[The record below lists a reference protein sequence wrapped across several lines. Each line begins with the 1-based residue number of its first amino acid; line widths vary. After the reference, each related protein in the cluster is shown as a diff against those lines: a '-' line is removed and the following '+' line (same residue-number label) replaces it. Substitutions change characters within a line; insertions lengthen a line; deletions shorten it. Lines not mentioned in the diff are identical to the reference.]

1 LSELKEV
8 ERLVRF
14 AEKISEDRSYSI
26 KELASIWSLDE
37 ASAKKVLRKL
47 RREGF
52 VRRTRSGR
60 YKLSLAGRVIVKI
73 FKMVRR

>member
-1 LSELKEV
+1 MSELKEV